1 MPGFD
6 GTGPKGEGPMTGGGR
21 GFCNPGHAG
30 RRPYGFYGVGRG
42 GMPWG
47 GGRGR
52 AWGGGR
58 GQGRGWWSGPGR
70 GYGWGFAAPQPDAED
85 ERAYLADQLSALESE
100 MREIKERLKE
110 LDKDKDKDKG
120 DG

>member
-6 GTGPKGEGPMTGGGR
+6 GTGPRGEGPMTGGGR
-21 GFCNPGHAG
+21 GFCISNFAE
-30 RRPYGFYGVGRG
+30 RRASGFYGAGRG

-58 GQGRGWWSGPGR
+58 GWGRGMGR
-70 GYGWGFAAPQPDAED
+70 GYGWGFAAPQPSAED
-85 ERAYLADQLSALESE
+85 ERTYLADQLSALENE
-100 MREIKERLKE
+100 MREIKERLEK
-110 LDKDKDKDKG
+110 LDKDKDKDKNKENK
-120 DG
+120 

>member
-6 GTGPKGEGPMTGGGR
+6 GTGPRGEGPMTGGGR
-21 GFCNPGHAG
+21 GNCNPNYKGTRSG
-30 RRPYGFYGVGRG
+30 GFYGAGRG

-58 GQGRGWWSGPGR
+58 G
-70 GYGWGFAAPQPDAED
+70 YGWNAFARQPGAWD
-85 ERAYLADQLSALESE
+85 ERAYLTDQLAALEGE
-100 MREIKERLKE
+100 IQEIKRRLGE
-110 LDKDKDKDKG
+110 LDEGKDKS
-120 DG
+120 

>member
-6 GTGPKGEGPMTGGGR
+6 GTGPRGEGSMTGGGR
-21 GFCNPGHAG
+21 GFCITGYAE

-58 GQGRGWWSGPGR
+58 GRGRGMGR
-70 GYGWGFAAPQPDAED
+70 GYAFAAARPGPED
-85 ERAYLADQLSALESE
+85 ERAYLADQLSGLESE
-100 MREIKERLKE
+100 IREIKERLEE
-110 LDKDKDKDKG
+110 LDKDKESQ
-120 DG
+120 

>member
-6 GTGPKGEGPMTGGGR
+6 GTGPRGEGPMTGGVR
-21 GFCNPGHAG
+21 GYCNPGFAG
-30 RRPYGFYGVGRG
+30 RRSAGFYGVGRG

-52 AWGGGR
+52 AYGGGR
-58 GQGRGWWSGPGR
+58 GWGRA
-70 GYGWGFAAPQPDAED
+70 YGWGYVPQPDAED
-85 ERAYLADQLSALESE
+85 ERAYLADQLAALENE

-110 LDKDKDKDKG
+110 LDRDTEKDNE
-120 DG
+120 